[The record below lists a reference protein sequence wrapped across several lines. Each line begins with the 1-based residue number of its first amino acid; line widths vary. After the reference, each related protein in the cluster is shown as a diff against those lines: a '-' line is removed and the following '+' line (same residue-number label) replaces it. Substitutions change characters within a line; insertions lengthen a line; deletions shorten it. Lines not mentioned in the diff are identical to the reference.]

1 MGCVVSR
8 PVPYIDSGAYVSG
21 HPAAFLAMLP
31 RRVSAT
37 SEFSNLHPHDQE
49 NVLATIEAIQLAAD
63 KWRSRSEEHTSELQ
77 SLMRSTYAVFCLKK
91 KKNQN
96 HINNIVTIIIIT
108 HD

>member
-21 HPAAFLAMLP
+21 HPAAFLAMLL

-63 KWRSRSEEHTSELQ
+63 KWRSHRHGHLVSANG
-77 SLMRSTYAVFCLKK
+77 RPAVAQPALASHSAHAFMSSDE
-91 KKNQN
+91 
-96 HINNIVTIIIIT
+96 VA
-108 HD
+108 DR

>member
-21 HPAAFLAMLP
+21 HPAAFLAMLL

-37 SEFSNLHPHDQE
+37 SEFSTLHPHDQE

-63 KWRSRSEEHTSELQ
+63 KWRSRRPGHLVSANGTPGVAHPE
-77 SLMRSTYAVFCLKK
+77 MAYTYPPSFLAVADAPKLPGA
-91 KKNQN
+91 
-96 HINNIVTIIIIT
+96 T
-108 HD
+108 